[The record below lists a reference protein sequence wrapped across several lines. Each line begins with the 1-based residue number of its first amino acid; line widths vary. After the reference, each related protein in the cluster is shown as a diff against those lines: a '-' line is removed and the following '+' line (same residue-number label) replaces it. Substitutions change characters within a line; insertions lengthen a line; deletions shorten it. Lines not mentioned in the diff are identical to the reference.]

1 MAIRK
6 SKPKEKKA
14 DDKPTPRR
22 CPCGRSAV
30 LVSAR
35 GCGKM
40 VTCPDPLECVGN
52 YRTPWFKTELQAINY
67 WNDFTIKNGGKF

>member
-1 MAIRK
+1 MAK
-6 SKPKEKKA
+6 PKKEPKEK
-14 DDKPTPRR
+14 PTPLR
-22 CPCGRSAV
+22 CPCGKLGA

-40 VTCPDPLECVGN
+40 ITCPEPMACVGN

-67 WNDFTIKNGGKF
+67 WNDVTIKNGGKF

>member
-1 MAIRK
+1 MA
-6 SKPKEKKA
+6 KPKKEPEQ
-14 DDKPTPRR
+14 KPTPRR
-22 CPCGRSAV
+22 CPCGKLCV

-40 VTCPDPLECVGN
+40 ITCPNPMACVGN

-67 WNDFTIKNGGKF
+67 WNDVTIKNGGKF